1 MAHGGVGERSAM
13 RFIVSGLLAVAGA
26 LAALFVA
33 RDSGNFPLVQAAVA
47 IMLVVAVVGL
57 VVVFRRRS

>member
-1 MAHGGVGERSAM
+1 M

-47 IMLVVAVVGL
+47 IMLVVAIVGL